1 MYYARKELFSILIE
15 VLKSDEKCFE
25 TLKSFILVVKYIK
38 KHCMFLMRW
47 GGGVG
52 CGFLRQHAGDPVA
65 DKRRGDQKSENI
77 ADIICERSLMCSQ
90 LSKMVSLRV

>member
-47 GGGVG
+47 GGELGVDSYVSMLG
-52 CGFLRQHAGDPVA
+52 TLLLTREGGI
-65 DKRRGDQKSENI
+65 KSRKI
-77 ADIICERSLMCSQ
+77 L
-90 LSKMVSLRV
+90 LT